1 MLDVEECS
9 IAQDASNV
17 AELTKHMT
25 EMADTL
31 KNVFKKVKE
40 LRKDVQHLSYQ
51 LTEHIATCSN
61 ETVAPLADCSL
72 LAQEIGYTEPLAAL
86 PSQQSPPLLPSVP
99 SAPLLVPQASAL
111 PPDLMFHPSAAD
123 RGHLV
128 QPSLPDVQCIPIPTV
143 ISKYQELPSH
153 EINRTGLKPISEVL
167 QSYPMLQTESKIGVL
182 AVKLARQAFFGDE
195 TMKKCT
201 PRGWQDLP
209 ALPQSELNTL
219 KVTLY
224 KQFPRYWN
232 CPEEYE
238 KKWVVAQE
246 AIVQACK
253 RLRKR

>member
-1 MLDVEECS
+1 
-9 IAQDASNV
+9 
-17 AELTKHMT
+17 
-25 EMADTL
+25 
-31 KNVFKKVKE
+31 
-40 LRKDVQHLSYQ
+40 
-51 LTEHIATCSN
+51 
-61 ETVAPLADCSL
+61 
-72 LAQEIGYTEPLAAL
+72 
-86 PSQQSPPLLPSVP
+86 
-99 SAPLLVPQASAL
+99 
-111 PPDLMFHPSAAD
+111 
-123 RGHLV
+123 
-128 QPSLPDVQCIPIPTV
+128 
-143 ISKYQELPSH
+143 
-153 EINRTGLKPISEVL
+153 
-167 QSYPMLQTESKIGVL
+167 MLQTESKIGVL